1 MNGFPRD
8 VEGFRLKTSG
18 FVELLAGKYKETR
31 ACTVLPSMI
40 TTLVIYHFFP
50 LSTTGRGA
58 AQNQKSV
65 HDQYT
70 LDILAVHKN
79 QYNQYI
85 KNSNVLINQYTKNLN
100 FSTWKDYFQYNK
112 KT

>member
-1 MNGFPRD
+1 MYIVD
-8 VEGFRLKTSG
+8 Q
-18 FVELLAGKYKETR
+18 YKHISHM
-31 ACTVLPSMI
+31 V
-40 TTLVIYHFFP
+40 V
-50 LSTTGRGA
+50 

>member
-1 MNGFPRD
+1 MFENTSVWRFP
-8 VEGFRLKTSG
+8 
-18 FVELLAGKYKETR
+18 
-31 ACTVLPSMI
+31 
-40 TTLVIYHFFP
+40 
-50 LSTTGRGA
+50 GRGA

-85 KNSNVLINQYTKNLN
+85 KNSNVLINQYTKNSNVL
-100 FSTWKDYFQYNK
+100 FKQYIEGLFPVQQQNIPK
-112 KT
+112 KPIF

>member
-1 MNGFPRD
+1 M
-8 VEGFRLKTSG
+8 LH
-18 FVELLAGKYKETR
+18 Y
-31 ACTVLPSMI
+31 
-40 TTLVIYHFFP
+40 
-50 LSTTGRGA
+50 TGRGA

-100 FSTWKDYFQYNK
+100 FSTLKDYFQYNK

>member
-1 MNGFPRD
+1 MA
-8 VEGFRLKTSG
+8 LI
-18 FVELLAGKYKETR
+18 LLAALTLQDSSVVFGKIG
-31 ACTVLPSMI
+31 S
-40 TTLVIYHFFP
+40 
-50 LSTTGRGA
+50 GRGA

>member
-1 MNGFPRD
+1 MLHAQLFSTETTMPR
-8 VEGFRLKTSG
+8 LN
-18 FVELLAGKYKETR
+18 
-31 ACTVLPSMI
+31 
-40 TTLVIYHFFP
+40 
-50 LSTTGRGA
+50 TGRGA

-85 KNSNVLINQYTKNLN
+85 KNSNVLINQYTKNSNVL
-100 FSTWKDYFQYNK
+100 FKQYIEGLFPVQQQNIPK
-112 KT
+112 KAIF

>member
-1 MNGFPRD
+1 MG
-8 VEGFRLKTSG
+8 LKHYS
-18 FVELLAGKYKETR
+18 
-31 ACTVLPSMI
+31 
-40 TTLVIYHFFP
+40 
-50 LSTTGRGA
+50 GRGA

-85 KNSNVLINQYTKNLN
+85 KNSNVLINQYTKNQMYCLN
-100 FSTWKDYFQYNK
+100 STLKNSTLKDYFQYNK

>member
-1 MNGFPRD
+1 MNVTGFF
-8 VEGFRLKTSG
+8 GF
-18 FVELLAGKYKETR
+18 
-31 ACTVLPSMI
+31 
-40 TTLVIYHFFP
+40 TTNA
-50 LSTTGRGA
+50 GRGA

-100 FSTWKDYFQYNK
+100 FSTLKDYFQYNK